1 MKVSIATRNIAF
13 AWAQSIRSVGSF
25 VSPLAAG
32 LVVQCFGLRLL
43 FVGSACI
50 FLLVML
56 LCLLLY
62 RRRERTHS
70 QHHLHFAGNRL

>member
-43 FVGSACI
+43 FVGAACI

-62 RRRERTHS
+62 RRERSHS